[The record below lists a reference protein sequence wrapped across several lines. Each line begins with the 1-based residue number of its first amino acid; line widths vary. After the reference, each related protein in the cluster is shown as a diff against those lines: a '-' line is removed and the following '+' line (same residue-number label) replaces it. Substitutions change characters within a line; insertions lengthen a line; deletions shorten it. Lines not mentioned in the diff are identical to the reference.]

1 MQRFISSVR
10 LMTVVMLAVAATA
23 VPHAAQA
30 DDDHHAPDHH
40 ATPLALALGDM
51 GGLSQEEPSGLT
63 VKQEAIGSVE
73 RPSKVYVTIEEKTP
87 TDDSVAASRY
97 RYILSRVGDGWG
109 ITSKKVTYRCVSGRG
124 HTFFSS
130 KLCR

>member
-30 DDDHHAPDHH
+30 DDDHH

-97 RYILSRVGDGWG
+97 RYSLSRVGDGWG

-130 KLCR
+130 RLCR